1 MHETVPTKFTRSASR
16 PIIRVNADEQEQ
28 ERARE
33 DLMIFLGT
41 IVRPGINPS
50 TFDDDINL
58 IDIGVMD
65 SLAVI
70 QIISYLEKNYDLD
83 LQAGGIDP
91 SDLGSVSGILSA
103 IKRAKR

>member
-1 MHETVPTKFTRSASR
+1 
-16 PIIRVNADEQEQ
+16 VNADEQEQ